1 MDHLSGANM
10 HHDIPD
16 LDFHGEV
23 TYTKKSKSQEQNI
36 AFLRKKEILDV
47 FLQWQT

>member
-1 MDHLSGANM
+1 MYHLSGANM

-23 TYTKKSKSQEQNI
+23 TYTKKWKSQEQNI

-47 FLQWQT
+47 FLQW